1 MATGPHRTFRQ
12 VLAHTAKCE
21 KCAKH
26 NKSVLYRC
34 LDCSF
39 PICTPCWNDED
50 GSGRHKSIAITEPPV
65 ILPPLPPNKSKK
77 KDKPATRTQ
86 PPPKYK
92 IPHAR
97 TRKNGAVSDSE
108 TDDEKLPD
116 AAAEMESSKKQS
128 MRTNTDHTAASSND
142 ENSRKVHNA
151 ITYDAPEALTDLQ
164 YPDDLIEAA
173 DLLLGFFH
181 AADTPMSA
189 SSATSTDSGLAEV
202 LAATGTIDRRRSL
215 APTQQRPSSSLTS
228 DPSERLYELNKH
240 YSREDPPP
248 LAPEEGDGDVDMND
262 YRLGSSFTPINAR
275 KETIRPNVCSN
286 LPSVKSLQSLAKA
299 RKEPRKS
306 PSDRFIHSRRP
317 ERPREASNDDRAARG
332 MKKTDYRYEESD
344 SDVEIVGARRLRH
357 VEPSFGDGHGNADGR
372 EPIPMQTISSQ
383 DRAFSN
389 NGAARY
395 SDQYPTASAEEPSGG
410 R

>member
-1 MATGPHRTFRQ
+1 MASGTHRTFRQ

-39 PICTPCWNDED
+39 PICTPCWNLEE
-50 GSGRHKSIAITEPPV
+50 GTGRHKSIAITEPPV

-86 PPPKYK
+86 LPSKHK
-92 IPHAR
+92 ILHAR
-97 TRKNGAVSDSE
+97 TRKNDVVSDSE
-108 TDDEKLPD
+108 TDDEKMPD
-116 AAAEMESSKKQS
+116 AAAEVESSKKQS
-128 MRTNTDHTAASSND
+128 RRTNTDHTAASSND
-142 ENSRKVHNA
+142 EKSGEVHNA
-151 ITYDAPEALTDLQ
+151 DTYDAPEALTGLQ
-164 YPDDLIEAA
+164 YPDDLLEAA

-181 AADTPMSA
+181 AADTPTSA

-215 APTQQRPSSSLTS
+215 APTQQRPSTSLTS
-228 DPSERLYELNKH
+228 DPSARLYELNKH

-275 KETIRPNVCSN
+275 KETIRPPRVCCI

-317 ERPREASNDDRAARG
+317 ERPREALNDARAARG

-357 VEPSFGDGHGNADGR
+357 VEPSFGDEHGNA
-372 EPIPMQTISSQ
+372 
-383 DRAFSN
+383 
-389 NGAARY
+389 
-395 SDQYPTASAEEPSGG
+395 GG
-410 R
+410 SK